1 MLRCNAYL
9 LAAKARKVA
18 AEMERKRTASSEKQL
33 ENDAKTTVY
42 VVDDSDDSDEDVT
55 TTGGDKS
62 NVADEL
68 LGDELL
74 RDRSSRVVRAPSDVR
89 RFFGPPLPPPDALDV
104 RRAGQQVGV
113 STLR

>member
-1 MLRCNAYL
+1 M
-9 LAAKARKVA
+9 ARKVA
-18 AEMERKRTASSEKQL
+18 AEMERKRTAASAKQL

-42 VVDDSDDSDEDVT
+42 VDDDAEDSDEDVT

-62 NVADEL
+62 TVADEL

-74 RDRSSRVVRAPSDVR
+74 RARSSQVVRARSDIR
-89 RFFGPPLPPPDALDV
+89 SFLGPPLPPPDSLDV
-104 RRAGQQVGV
+104 GRAGRQVGV